1 MEVCRNKIKT
11 SRRNSSIIINKA
23 IINKQVLSH
32 TIKETKKIKAKSRVK
47 SERQKT
53 EKMNDERKD
62 DDKGWKFQKKKKGNK
77 SIKYTVRDFLRLE
90 EKEIKAERIEEE
102 EKRREE
108 TRSEISS
115 GAKTGV
121 SDLVPALNIRG
132 EKEHGEANLGAQAE
146 SGSTLGARK
155 RTEQGNG
162 EEGRGEEDGDEEEG
176 EEEEDGEE
184 EGEGELSLIHI

>member
-1 MEVCRNKIKT
+1 
-11 SRRNSSIIINKA
+11 
-23 IINKQVLSH
+23 
-32 TIKETKKIKAKSRVK
+32 
-47 SERQKT
+47 
-53 EKMNDERKD
+53 MNDERKD
-62 DDKGWKFQKKKKGNK
+62 DDKGWKFQKKKKKGNK

-102 EKRREE
+102 EKMREE

-132 EKEHGEANLGAQAE
+132 EKEDGEANLGAQAE

-184 EGEGELSLIHI
+184 EGEGEGEEEGEIGEEEGEEEEEEEELDTTPDGSKVSELEKRGQS